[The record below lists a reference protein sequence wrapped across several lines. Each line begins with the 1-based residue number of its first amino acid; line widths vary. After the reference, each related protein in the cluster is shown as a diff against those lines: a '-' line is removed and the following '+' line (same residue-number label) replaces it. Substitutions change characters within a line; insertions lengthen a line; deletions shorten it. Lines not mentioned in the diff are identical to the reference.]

1 MSLKAVRF
9 TAAARRL
16 ASGVAAAVLLT
27 VPVAPVAAQEQ
38 EQPQGPQRVIVDSIA
53 VEGAVRQAPAE
64 IQIVAGIHPGDQ
76 VGYRE
81 IQRALRRL
89 WATGQFRDV
98 RMEARATDQLAGAAV
113 ILVIAVEEQPIVSQ
127 ITFEG
132 LEHVD
137 GDQVRDTVGLARG
150 EPLDPARIAQ
160 AKTMIRDQLAQEGF
174 AAGRIEHRIEPLPD
188 RPNEVRLVFEVDEGR
203 RVAIAEIDF
212 VGNATFDEDRL
223 LDVMSTGEEGF
234 LWFQTGTYDPATV
247 RQDLRQALPDF
258 YGSWGFI
265 DFAVTRDTLIVD
277 PRSGKARLV
286 VTVSEGPQYVLSD
299 FEIQGN
305 RRFSTEELTR
315 YFDPDRGGLLGT
327 LGLGRAARSVNG
339 RPVFDATAFRDATA
353 EVRRLYSNSGYLY
366 AQVQPDVQ
374 RTELE
379 GMPAVEAAW
388 VVREGEPAYINRV
401 AIVGNTVTHEQVIR
415 DRIVLLPGDVY
426 SEDRLIQSYRSISAL
441 GFFQTPMPLPRM
453 EPTED
458 GDVDVTFEVA
468 ERQTGSVNFG
478 TAIGGSTIGIAG
490 FLGYDQPNLF
500 GKAKSGHLRWEFGRY
515 SNNFEARYADPA
527 ILDSRWSGS
536 VSLFSARD
544 RFFSFGEGER
554 RRTGVGLRVGYPFP
568 LDPRW
573 TRFYVGYSIAE
584 TSYEAAAGQT
594 GTIFNQPNA
603 LQSTASTGLTRS
615 TLDHPIFPTIG
626 SRQSLDLEFNG
637 GPLGGDGDFQKYEA
651 STSWFVPVGS
661 LGGDQPG
668 ARPVRFTIGL
678 AADAGVLMG
687 DPSRFPFERFWM
699 GGVQFGRPLRGYDET
714 TVTPQGYIDRN
725 APGVALT
732 SRFGDA
738 YLRLSAE
745 YAIRFNDNLSLG
757 VFYDAGNVWE
767 EPSTVDPTRL
777 FRGAGVGLML
787 VTPFGPIGLDYA
799 YGFDKTVPGWQLHFK
814 FGQMF

>member
-1 MSLKAVRF
+1 MIFKAVRF

-16 ASGVAAAVLLT
+16 ATGVAAAVLLT
-27 VPVAPVAAQEQ
+27 VPAAAQEQ
-38 EQPQGPQRVIVDSIA
+38 QQPQSVTVDSVV
-53 VEGAVRQAPAE
+53 VEGAVREAPAE
-64 IQIVAGIHPGDQ
+64 IQIIAGLHPGDA

-89 WATGQFRDV
+89 WATGQFADV
-98 RMEARATDQLAGAAV
+98 RIEARAGEGPLGGGV

-127 ITFEG
+127 IVMRG

-137 GDQVRDTVGLARG
+137 GDQVRDTVGLRSG
-150 EPLDPARIAQ
+150 EPLDPARIAE
-160 AKTMIRDQLAQEGF
+160 AETMIRDQLAQEGF
-174 AAGRIEHRIEPLPD
+174 AARSIEHTIEPLAD
-188 RPNEVRLVFEVDEGR
+188 RPNEVRLVFDIDEGT

-212 VGNATFDEDRL
+212 VGNATFSEDQL

-234 LWFQTGTYDPATV
+234 LWFRSGTYDPLIL
-247 RQDLRQALPDF
+247 RSDLRQALPDF

-265 DFAVTRDTLIVD
+265 DFAVTNDTLIVD
-277 PRSGKARLV
+277 QASGKARLV
-286 VTVSEGPQYVLSD
+286 ITVDEGPQYVLSD

-305 RRFSTEELTR
+305 RRFPSEELRR
-315 YFDPDRGGLLGT
+315 YFDPARGGLLGT

-339 RPVFDATAFRDATA
+339 RPVFDATAFRAATA
-353 EVRRLYSNSGYLY
+353 EVRRLYSNTGYLY
-366 AQVQPDVQ
+366 AQVEPAVQ
-374 RTELE
+374 RTQIE
-379 GMPAVEAAW
+379 GQPAVEVAW
-388 VVREGEPAYINRV
+388 IVREGEPAYIAQV
-401 AIVGNTVTHEQVIR
+401 SIVGNTVTHEQVIR
-415 DRIVLLPGDVY
+415 DRIVMLPGDVY
-426 SEDRLIQSYRSISAL
+426 SEDRLIQSYRSVSAL

-458 GDVDVTFEVA
+458 GDVNITFEVQ

-478 TAIGGSTIGIAG
+478 TAIGGGTIGIAG

-500 GKAKSGHLRWEFGRY
+500 GKAKSGHLRWEFGRW

-527 ILDSRWSGS
+527 IFDSRWSGS

-584 TSYEAAAGQT
+584 TSYEEAAGQT
-594 GTIFNQPNA
+594 GTIFNQPDA
-603 LQSTASTGLTRS
+603 LQSTFSSGLVRT
-615 TLDHPIFPTIG
+615 TLDHPIFPTVG
-626 SRQSLDLEFNG
+626 SRQSFDMEFNG
-637 GPLGGDGDFQKYEA
+637 GPLGGDGDFQKYQA
-651 STSWFVPVGS
+651 SSSWFVPVGS

-668 ARPVRFTIGL
+668 ARPVRFTLGL
-678 AADAGVLMG
+678 SADLGMLMG
-687 DPSRFPFERFWM
+687 DPARFPFERFWM

-714 TVTPQGYIDRN
+714 TVTPEGYIDRN

-738 YLRLSAE
+738 YMRLSGEFAM
-745 YAIRFNDNLSLG
+745 RFNDNLSLG
-757 VFYDAGNVWE
+757 VFYDAGNVWH
-767 EPSTVDPTRL
+767 EPSQIDPTRL

-787 VTPFGPIGLDYA
+787 VTPFGPVGLDYA
-799 YGFDKTVPGWQLHFK
+799 YGFDRDVPGWQLHFK